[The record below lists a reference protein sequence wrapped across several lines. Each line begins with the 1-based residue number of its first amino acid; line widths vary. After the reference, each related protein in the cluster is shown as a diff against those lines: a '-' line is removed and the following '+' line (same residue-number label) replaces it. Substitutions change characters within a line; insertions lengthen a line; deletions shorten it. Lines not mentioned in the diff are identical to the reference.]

1 MTNYTELKRLAEAAE
16 SFKPTNLDLI
26 NPNYM
31 AKAKAAH
38 IAFADKAPPHV
49 VLSMIAEI
57 DRHRCNAE
65 VLQRLH
71 DEDMTERDKLRTQN
85 QALVEAIKGFH
96 TWAYGQRKQQSKGG
110 HASFDYMELREQM
123 DIAEAALAQA
133 EGGV

>member
-1 MTNYTELKRLAEAAE
+1 MTEYTELRRLAEAAE

-49 VLSMIAEI
+49 VLSMIDALDVQAGSIEAVQAA
-57 DRHRCNAE
+57 N
-65 VLQRLH
+65 QRLAA
-71 DEDMTERDKLRTQN
+71 ERVKLRTQN
-85 QALVEAIKGFH
+85 QALVKALE
-96 TWAYGQRKQQSKGG
+96 
-110 HASFDYMELREQM
+110 ELT
-123 DIAEAALAQA
+123 DCGAEAWGEDRPCVQDGRAALTQA

>member
-1 MTNYTELKRLAEAAE
+1 MTNYQELKRLAEAAKLE
-16 SFKPTNLDLI
+16 LADIANVVIEDGDLSHHELFQSLAS
-26 NPNYM
+26 P
-31 AKAKAAH
+31 
-38 IAFADKAPPHV
+38 DV
-49 VLSMIAEI
+49 VLGLIKSLEHTTMAAEAEAKEV
-57 DRHRCNAE
+57 DERNA
-65 VLQRLH
+65 VI
-71 DEDMTERDKLRTQN
+71 DKLRTQN

>member
-1 MTNYTELKRLAEAAE
+1 MTNYAELKRLAEAA
-16 SFKPTNLDLI
+16 
-26 NPNYM
+26 
-31 AKAKAAH
+31 KAAFSNSYEH
-38 IAFADKAPPHV
+38 TSNRVDFEMAASPDV

-57 DRHRCNAE
+57 
-65 VLQRLH
+65 
-71 DEDMTERDKLRTQN
+71 DKLRTQN

-110 HASFDYMELREQM
+110 NASFDYMELREQM

>member
-1 MTNYTELKRLAEAAE
+1 MTNYAELKRLAEAAKLE
-16 SFKPTNLDLI
+16 LADIANVVIEDGDLSHHELFQSLAS
-26 NPNYM
+26 P
-31 AKAKAAH
+31 
-38 IAFADKAPPHV
+38 DV
-49 VLSMIAEI
+49 VLGLIKSLEHTTMAAEAEAKEV
-57 DRHRCNAE
+57 DERNA
-65 VLQRLH
+65 VI
-71 DEDMTERDKLRTQN
+71 DKLRTQN